1 MATARDKSEQ
11 APASADFLYHWEGKD
26 KHGKQ
31 VRGELYAGGNAA
43 VKSTLQRQGIW
54 VTRVKRK
61 RFYFGQNVSEKD
73 IALFTRQLT
82 TMLKAGVPLLKA
94 FDIVGKGQTKMVL
107 TRLIQ
112 VIREDVETGTSL
124 HQAFR
129 RHPRYFDALYC
140 SLIHAGEQAGMLDNM
155 LASLSTYKEK
165 VLAIKGKVRSA
176 MIYPLAIMAFAL
188 TVTAVILIW
197 VVPSFQEVFRNMGAD
212 LPTPTLV
219 VVAVSEFLIRHGPL
233 ALAILLAGVWI
244 TRRAIRRSPALQSK
258 VDKFVLK
265 LPIFGTVLSK
275 VALARWCRTLATMF
289 SAGVPLV
296 DALEPV
302 GAASGSA
309 VYASAS
315 KTIQSAVSSGSSLTT
330 AMENTRVFPSLVSQM
345 ASIGEESG
353 SLDQM
358 LSKVADFY
366 EIEVDDAI
374 NALTSLMEPFMM
386 LVLGVLIGGLVIAMY
401 LPIFKLGSV
410 V

>member
-1 MATARDKSEQ
+1 MAPVRDRSEPQ
-11 APASADFLYHWEGKD
+11 STNADFLYRWEGKD
-26 KHGKQ
+26 KRGKQ
-31 VRGELYAGGNAA
+31 VSGELYASGNAA
-43 VKSTLQRQGIW
+43 VNSTLQRQGIW

-61 RFYFGQNVSEKD
+61 RFYFGQDVTEKD
-73 IALFTRQLT
+73 ITLFTRQLT

-94 FDIVGKGQTKMVL
+94 FDIVGKGQTKLVL
-107 TRLIQ
+107 ARLIQ
-112 VIREDVETGTSL
+112 TIREDVETGTSL

-155 LASLSTYKEK
+155 LANLSSYKEK
-165 VLAIKGKVRSA
+165 VLTIKGKVRSA

-188 TVTAVILIW
+188 SVTAIILIW
-197 VVPSFQEVFRNMGAD
+197 VVPSFQEVFKNMGAD

-219 VVAVSEFLIRHGPL
+219 VVAVSGFLIRHGPI
-233 ALAILLAGVWI
+233 ALGALLAGIWFI
-244 TRRAIRRSPALQSK
+244 RRSIRRSPALQSK
-258 VDKFVLK
+258 VDKFTLK
-265 LPIFGTVLSK
+265 LPIFGTVLRK

-302 GAASGSA
+302 GAASGNA

-330 AMENTRVFPSLVSQM
+330 AMENTHAFPSLVSQM